1 MEHAHVHGAD
11 FPEEESK
18 GHKFVLSI
26 LITSLTLVAEIIGGI
41 LTGSLALLSD
51 AAHVFLDIFALAL
64 SYGAVRLAARAP
76 SGKHSYGFRRMK
88 VLAAFVNGATLLA
101 VSVEIFREA
110 VVRLFHPS
118 SVIALPMLIIA
129 VIGLAANLLVAFV
142 LRGHDH
148 GDINTRSAFL
158 HVLGDALSSV
168 GVIVAG
174 VVILFTG
181 WTWVDPAA
189 GILISIIILFGAWR
203 ILKEVVHILNEG
215 APEGASAAEVAA
227 AMAAVPGVVEIH
239 DVHVWAIEANYR
251 VMSAH
256 VVLSDKRLSETNLV
270 MDALKE
276 IAAHKFDIEH
286 TTIQFECA
294 NCGQGPVS
302 CRAEGENA

>member
-1 MEHAHVHGAD
+1 
-11 FPEEESK
+11 
-18 GHKFVLSI
+18 
-26 LITSLTLVAEIIGGI
+26 
-41 LTGSLALLSD
+41 
-51 AAHVFLDIFALAL
+51 
-64 SYGAVRLAARAP
+64 
-76 SGKHSYGFRRMK
+76 
-88 VLAAFVNGATLLA
+88 
-101 VSVEIFREA
+101 
-110 VVRLFHPS
+110 
-118 SVIALPMLIIA
+118 
-129 VIGLAANLLVAFV
+129 
-142 LRGHDH
+142 
-148 GDINTRSAFL
+148 
-158 HVLGDALSSV
+158 VLGDALSSV

-189 GILISIIILFGAWR
+189 GILISVIILFGAWR